1 MYLVE
6 IRSITKLPGNI
17 EDLIHESEKE
27 GFTFISRL
35 KTEWEKAEN
44 RFNDIGEFLLS
55 ASYADHTWVF
65 AVSVSIPIYQIK
77 ALPDS
82 GICMFHQFIGL
93 AL

>member
-44 RFNDIGEFLLS
+44 RFDDIGEFLLS
-55 ASYADHTWVF
+55 ASCADHTLGAGRSAIADTLVCQ
-65 AVSVSIPIYQIK
+65 Y
-77 ALPDS
+77 
-82 GICMFHQFIGL
+82 
-93 AL
+93 